1 MTGDDVVVL
10 ADQDRVGKSECADAA
25 SNLRDL
31 RVGVRASIPRRGNQP
46 LDRSVLESQVIASLI
61 CSGSLLISCF
71 HLVAGLPP
79 TLNFAAIF
87 QCFRRSATAY
97 EQKKFSEYRGD
108 IRGAATEIT
117 GRLQEQQPKLAG

>member
-61 CSGSLLISCF
+61 CSGSSSGFVAHFMFSFGRRATPHPEFRGNFSVLSSISYGVRTKKVF
-71 HLVAGLPP
+71 G
-79 TLNFAAIF
+79 IS
-87 QCFRRSATAY
+87 RRY
-97 EQKKFSEYRGD
+97 PRCCH
-108 IRGAATEIT
+108 
-117 GRLQEQQPKLAG
+117 